1 MGVSIRR
8 FFEQCDNDKIVL
20 PDFQRDFVWKT
31 DQIKRLLSSF
41 MLKLPIGSFLLLEG
55 KSDDFKSRKI
65 CFPKRDVNPREEC
78 LYLLDGQQR
87 LSALKAVFDDL
98 YRSDE
103 GWKKQFEDTYSQLRY
118 RWFIRVIPDEN
129 EDDIFGWRKLFFS
142 GWSDWEPPQIYDLL
156 EPKAIYK
163 TKNLDKWYHPAYNP
177 EKKEQSVS
185 PNYLELNIARKAC
198 NEGLV
203 PLYTL
208 FDPNSSSGKLLHE
221 RVLRQIAQN
230 RIDELKALC
239 QDGKEDICEILEKVE
254 PEIQDLI
261 NNNESQNVEIAWLKL
276 GTQWTADLKNYL
288 ESLLEQEQHVI
299 KLEAREVGRAISVF
313 ENINRG
319 GTALDVYDLI
329 VAKAAHNTSLPSL
342 TQRIIDFISQD
353 IDLPDS
359 ITHQLKG
366 NDIPSKWTPLN
377 MGCVE
382 DNQPTRIV
390 KNQFLNF
397 LSMITYCADNPENLK
412 TEHIKKGKILNLKPS
427 EINSNTQATIVALA
441 RAFAFLQFRCGIV
454 YLQDTPYELMI
465 LPIAY
470 YLLKDEIW
478 TDKKAVDRLEY
489 WYWTSI
495 FGGAYRQAQNDRTI
509 HDVKY
514 LAAWVID
521 GKEYLESVYSS
532 LLDYQGYSAKTVLMM
547 QDPDNSIPRALY
559 DAILQYILS
568 QQPYDFLPGVDVRLN
583 PWDIAAKR
591 EIVFNEQKY
600 NLNIQDHHII
610 PLFSATTIGKSSDE
624 LRRDKDN
631 VLNSVLNRT
640 YISAKVNSLISVRT
654 PNDYM
659 SHMNT
664 LSLYGHCIPVPFKD
678 YYIRKE
684 NEDEADYY
692 QKVFKTRYNELL
704 KTLKMELDSLK

>member
-103 GWKKQFEDTYSQLRY
+103 GWKKQFDDTYSQLRY

-163 TKNLDKWYHPAYNP
+163 TKNLNKWYHPAYNP

-185 PNYLELNIARKAC
+185 PNYLELDIARKAC

-221 RVLRQIAQN
+221 RVLSQIAQN

-261 NNNESQNVEIAWLKL
+261 NNNESQNVEIAWLRL
-276 GTQWTADLKNYL
+276 GTQWTADVKNYL

-359 ITHQLKG
+359 ITYQLKG

-382 DNQPTRIV
+382 DNQPTRIL

-478 TDKKAVDRLEY
+478 TDKKDVDRLEY

-495 FGGAYRQAQNDRTI
+495 FGGAYRQAQN
-509 HDVKY
+509 
-514 LAAWVID
+514 
-521 GKEYLESVYSS
+521 
-532 LLDYQGYSAKTVLMM
+532 
-547 QDPDNSIPRALY
+547 
-559 DAILQYILS
+559 
-568 QQPYDFLPGVDVRLN
+568 
-583 PWDIAAKR
+583 
-591 EIVFNEQKY
+591 
-600 NLNIQDHHII
+600 
-610 PLFSATTIGKSSDE
+610 
-624 LRRDKDN
+624 
-631 VLNSVLNRT
+631 
-640 YISAKVNSLISVRT
+640 
-654 PNDYM
+654 
-659 SHMNT
+659 
-664 LSLYGHCIPVPFKD
+664 
-678 YYIRKE
+678 
-684 NEDEADYY
+684 
-692 QKVFKTRYNELL
+692 
-704 KTLKMELDSLK
+704 

>member
-1 MGVSIRR
+1 MSIRR

-103 GWKKQFEDTYSQLRY
+103 GWKKQFDDTYSQLRY

-185 PNYLELNIARKAC
+185 PNYLELDIARKAC

-208 FDPNSSSGKLLHE
+208 FDPNSSSGILLHE

-239 QDGKEDICEILEKVE
+239 QDGKEDICEILEKVD

-276 GTQWTADLKNYL
+276 GTQWTADVKNYL

-359 ITHQLKG
+359 ITYQLKG

-382 DNQPTRIV
+382 DNQPTRIL

-412 TEHIKKGKILNLKPS
+412 PEHIKKGKILNLKPS
-427 EINSNTQATIVALA
+427 EINNNTQITIVALA

-532 LLDYQGYSAKTVLMM
+532 LLDYQGYSAKNVLMM

-559 DAILQYILS
+559 
-568 QQPYDFLPGVDVRLN
+568 
-583 PWDIAAKR
+583 
-591 EIVFNEQKY
+591 
-600 NLNIQDHHII
+600 
-610 PLFSATTIGKSSDE
+610 
-624 LRRDKDN
+624 
-631 VLNSVLNRT
+631 
-640 YISAKVNSLISVRT
+640 
-654 PNDYM
+654 
-659 SHMNT
+659 
-664 LSLYGHCIPVPFKD
+664 
-678 YYIRKE
+678 
-684 NEDEADYY
+684 
-692 QKVFKTRYNELL
+692 
-704 KTLKMELDSLK
+704 